1 MFFYHVITFQLRQ
14 HFYTEHAV
22 IFTPSSHFSERLHFY
37 TEHEWPSP
45 QHCMRIHSDACIHDQ
60 FLITAILHHT
70 YIRNQ
75 IHTWIQSHYKQLYI
89 CSCWYLIKLVR
100 WVFIIWYVRL
110 TARCFTRFLRFSPQT
125 STYHIP
131 SPGLPCDIHW
141 WNNGVFEKPV
151 HDFGPKTDIFLL
163 K

>member
-1 MFFYHVITFQLRQ
+1 MFFYHVVTFQLRQ

-100 WVFIIWYVRL
+100 WVFYLICQVNGPFVSHVSRGSVLKLPHITFQAPACLVIFIGEI
-110 TARCFTRFLRFSPQT
+110 TVFSKSQYMT
-125 STYHIP
+125 S
-131 SPGLPCDIHW
+131 
-141 WNNGVFEKPV
+141 
-151 HDFGPKTDIFLL
+151 GPKLIFFY
-163 K
+163 